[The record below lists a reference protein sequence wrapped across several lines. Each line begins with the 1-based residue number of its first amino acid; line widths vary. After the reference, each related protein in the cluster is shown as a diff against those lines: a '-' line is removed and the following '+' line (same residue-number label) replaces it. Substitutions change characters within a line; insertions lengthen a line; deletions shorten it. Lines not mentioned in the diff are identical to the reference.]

1 MDVTVDFHYSVAMN
15 VNAIKNDFLNGITWG
30 KVLLLFCFDFE
41 TWPSCLS
48 LAVLG
53 STHMC
58 TPGTAP
64 SDLLLHVS

>member
-30 KVLLLFCFDFE
+30 EVLLLFCFDFE

-53 STHMC
+53 
-58 TPGTAP
+58 
-64 SDLLLHVS
+64 